1 MANSHEA
8 TMILIESSHQIGHGN
23 SIVPVTNIETNK
35 KPTPK
40 NNIVPPKVQQQP
52 TQPANVIKNKK

>member
-8 TMILIESSHQIGHGN
+8 TMILIESSQQIGHGN

-40 NNIVPPKVQQQP
+40 NNIAPKVQQQP
-52 TQPANVIKNKK
+52 T